1 LGMGGFISHRLASFV
16 LFQCIT
22 NKVKNGNI
30 TNIPFLKVY
39 IGINIKKRDVYTKV
53 FSDLK

>member
-1 LGMGGFISHRLASFV
+1 MGGFISPRLASFV

>member
-1 LGMGGFISHRLASFV
+1 MGGFISHRLASSV